1 MEELRAQ
8 VATLTTDRD
17 TSLATE
23 RERADSADELADHL
37 LDSLSA
43 LDAQFTR
50 ADAAEADRDY
60 WREQATG
67 MAPSV
72 DGMRVLCTR
81 LFPGGT
87 GCVVEP
93 DRVVAEVERLRARVI
108 DAEAEAS
115 RWGDA
120 LVAIGEAIGMPGRG
134 SAEIVEGVRNLTS
147 LLADIRHAM
156 SEEFNPLDDKPPH
169 VQITAEWA
177 RAWAAELERR
187 VKP

>member
-1 MEELRAQ
+1 MTAEW
-8 VATLTTDRD
+8 
-17 TSLATE
+17 E
-23 RERADSADELADHL
+23 R
-37 LDSLSA
+37 
-43 LDAQFTR
+43 
-50 ADAAEADRDY
+50 AEADRDY

-72 DGMRVLCTR
+72 DGMRALGTR

-87 GCVVEP
+87 GCIVDPE
-93 DRVVAEVERLRARVI
+93 RVVAEVDRLRERMI

-147 LLADIRHAM
+147 LLADLRHAIAKD
-156 SEEFNPLDDKPPH
+156 FHPLDDKTPH
-169 VQITAEWA
+169 VHITAEWA
-177 RAWAAELERR
+177 RTWADELERL